1 MMEGSGES
9 DPTEKESYIVDA
21 ASVRE
26 RE

>member
-1 MMEGSGES
+1 MEGSGES